1 MKRLLVTG
9 ASGLLGLHLALQ
21 EKERR
26 DVCGVVNHQAL
37 ADTPFQVTQA
47 DLTGEGTAERIIEH
61 FKPDLLV
68 HCAAMADIDACEKNP
83 EKAAVVNGE
92 LPGRLARLADQS
104 GFQFVHISTD
114 AVFDGARGDYSEN
127 DAANPLSVYAATK
140 LAGEQAVAA
149 ENPQAVIARV
159 NFYGWS
165 LSGTRSLAE
174 FFFNNLKEGR
184 QVNGFTDVYF
194 CPLMVADLCDILME
208 MAAAGLSGLYHV
220 VSPQAVVKFEFGRR
234 IAELFG
240 FDPGLVRPISVSESG
255 LAARRSPRLTLLT
268 DKLQK
273 DLRIELPDQNAGLAR
288 FFREYEA
295 GFPAILRRLS
305 G

>member
-21 EKERR
+21 EKEHRA
-26 DVCGVVNHQAL
+26 VCGVVNRQAL
-37 ADTPFQVTQA
+37 AGPPFQVEHA
-47 DLTGEGTAERIIEH
+47 DLTREGTAERIIEK

-68 HCAAMADIDACEKNP
+68 HCAAMADIDTCEKNP
-83 EKAAVVNGE
+83 EKAAVVNAAV
-92 LPGRLARLADQS
+92 PGKLARLAGKS
-104 GFQFVHISTD
+104 GFQFIHISTD
-114 AVFDGARGDYSEN
+114 AVFDGARGGYIESDTP
-127 DAANPLSVYAATK
+127 NPLSVYAATK

-174 FFFNNLKEGR
+174 FFYNNLKESR
-184 QVNGFTDVYF
+184 QVNGFTDVFF

-208 MAAAGLSGLYHV
+208 MAAMGLTGLYHV
-220 VSPQAVVKFEFGRR
+220 VSPQAIAKYEFGRR

-240 FDPGLVRPISVSESG
+240 FDPDLVRPISVNDSG
-255 LAARRSPRLTLLT
+255 LTARRSPRLTLLT
-268 DKLQK
+268 DRLRK
-273 DLRIELPDQNAGLAR
+273 DLRIDLPDQNAGLAR
-288 FFREYEA
+288 FFSQYKA
-295 GFPAILRRLS
+295 GFPAMLRGLS

>member
-21 EKERR
+21 ENECRT
-26 DVCGVVNHQAL
+26 VCGVVNRQTL
-37 ADTPFQVTQA
+37 AGPPFQTVQG
-47 DLTGEGTAERIIEH
+47 DLTEEGTAERIIEQ
-61 FKPDLLV
+61 FKPELLV

-83 EKAAVVNGE
+83 EKAAVINGE
-92 LPGRLARLADQS
+92 VPGRLARLADKS
-104 GFQFVHISTD
+104 GFQFIHISTD
-114 AVFDGARGDYSEN
+114 AVFDGERGDYSES

-165 LSGTRSLAE
+165 LSGRRSLAE
-174 FFFNNLKEGR
+174 FFYNNLKEGR
-184 QVNGFTDVYF
+184 QVNGFTDVHF
-194 CPLMVADLCDILME
+194 CPLMVADLCDILMK

-220 VSPQAVVKFEFGRR
+220 VSPQAVAKYDFGRR

-240 FDPGLVRPISVSESG
+240 FTAGLVKPISVNESG
-255 LAARRSPRLTLLT
+255 LPARRSPRLTLLT
-268 DKLQK
+268 DKLQN

-288 FFREYEA
+288 FFGEYEA
-295 GFPAILRRLS
+295 GLPAKLRRLS

>member
-9 ASGLLGLHLALQ
+9 ASGLLGLHLALH

-26 DVCGVVNHQAL
+26 AVCGVVNRQAL
-37 ADTPFQVTQA
+37 AEPPFQVVQA
-47 DLTGEGTAERIIEH
+47 DLTEEGTAEKIIEQ
-61 FKPDLLV
+61 FKPDLMV

-92 LPGRLARLADQS
+92 VPGRLARLAGES
-104 GFQFVHISTD
+104 GFQFIHISTD
-114 AVFDGARGDYSEN
+114 AVFDGERGDYSES
-127 DAANPLSVYAATK
+127 DAVNPLSVYAATK
-140 LAGEQAVAA
+140 LAGEQSVTA
-149 ENPQAVIARV
+149 ENPQALIARV

-165 LSGTRSLAE
+165 LSGRRSLAE
-174 FFFNNLKEGR
+174 FFYNNLKEGR
-184 QVNGFTDVYF
+184 QVNGFTDVFF

-208 MAAAGLSGLYHV
+208 MAAVGLSGLYHV
-220 VSPQAVVKFEFGRR
+220 VSPQAVAKYEFGRR
-234 IAELFG
+234 IAGLFG
-240 FDPGLVRPISVSESG
+240 FDPDLVRPISVNESG
-255 LAARRSPRLTLLT
+255 LAARRSPRLTLLP

-288 FFREYEA
+288 FFSEYEA
-295 GFPAILRRLS
+295 GVPAMLRRLS